1 MSDRLT
7 HFEDGK
13 PRMVDVSEKPATLRV
28 ARAEAFV
35 HLPEPAARAL
45 AEGGVGKGDP
55 LVVAQLAGIMAAKR
69 TSELIPLCHPLPLSK
84 VRVDLEFDAD
94 RRRVRIEA
102 EVKTKAETGVE
113 MEALTAAS
121 VAALTV
127 YDMLKAVAK
136 GIEIGPVRL
145 LYKSG
150 GKSGTWVREP
160 REGAPGSG

>member
-1 MSDRLT
+1 VAKLT

-13 PRMVDVSEKPATLRV
+13 PRMVDVSGKPATHRV

-35 HLPEPAARAL
+35 HLPEEAARAL
-45 AEGGVGKGDP
+45 TEGGVGKGDP
-55 LVVAQLAGIMAAKR
+55 LVVAQLAGIQAAKK
-69 TSELIPLCHPLPLSK
+69 TSDLIPLCHPLPLSQ
-84 VRVDLEFDAD
+84 VGVELTFEREAG
-94 RRRVRIEA
+94 RVRIVAEA
-102 EVKTKAETGVE
+102 KTKAETGVE

-150 GKSGTWVREP
+150 GKSGTWERKP
-160 REGAPGSG
+160 